1 MAYPKIEGERPD
13 LATHRVSDKGDNV
26 SVPGTEEFKA
36 LLSRSADGATA
47 DGSMHTMLVEFI
59 TPIIKDPGIFQEN
72 RIITMLEHLRDQILP
87 MFKENPELTQLATRV
102 INDEVARFTDLRE
115 RRQAGIAA

>member
-13 LATHRVSDKGDNV
+13 LVTQRVRDKGDGL
-26 SVPGTEEFKA
+26 SVPGTDAFKA

-47 DGSMHTMLVEFI
+47 DASMETMLVEFI

-72 RIITMLEHLRDQILP
+72 RIITLLEHLRDQVLP
-87 MFKENPELTQLATRV
+87 LFKENTELTQLATRV
-102 INDEVARFTDLRE
+102 INDEVARFIDLRE